1 MGKNGAERMAVDL
14 GDALMFKSDRS
25 LQVSDEAK
33 HLANLPL
40 MRMAQTFLNAGGI
53 NTNTMTNEAIARRVM
68 STGDFQAILGNTMNK
83 SLQRAYA
90 QAPRTYLP
98 LVTATTTS
106 DFKPM
111 ASTAL
116 SALPNF
122 DKVEEGAEYVAAALS
137 DSQEVYSIA
146 KYGNI
151 IPFTWE
157 TIINDDMRALSRT
170 PTLQANAWANTQSSL
185 VWGIITANANMS
197 DGNALFSSAHG
208 NLAGTATAIT
218 IAALAAAKK
227 AMRNQKAAA
236 KLNSKQV
243 NENYLNLIP
252 VFLVVGPDKEL
263 EAQQLL
269 APITAN
275 LQANV
280 NPNASLQL
288 IVEPRLTG
296 NQWYLFASPNAIDTI
311 ETCSLAGN
319 DFYTEQQY
327 SFEKD
332 ALEYKVR
339 ATFGAKALD
348 WRGMY
353 KNAGA

>member
-1 MGKNGAERMAVDL
+1 
-14 GDALMFKSDRS
+14 
-25 LQVSDEAK
+25 
-33 HLANLPL
+33 
-40 MRMAQTFLNAGGI
+40 
-53 NTNTMTNEAIARRVM
+53 
-68 STGDFQAILGNTMNK
+68 
-83 SLQRAYA
+83 
-90 QAPRTYLP
+90 
-98 LVTATTTS
+98 
-106 DFKPM
+106 
-111 ASTAL
+111 
-116 SALPNF
+116 
-122 DKVEEGAEYVAAALS
+122 LS

-157 TIINDDMRALSRT
+157 TIINDDLRALSRT

-197 DGNALFSSAHG
+197 DGKALFHADHG

-263 EAQQLL
+263 QAQQIL

-296 NQWYLFASPNAIDTI
+296 NQWYMFASPNRIDTI

-327 SFEKD
+327 SFEED
-332 ALEYKVR
+332 ALKYKVR